1 MKYLYELEKH
11 EWATKEGFR
20 CDFRFTDSALV
31 IIISDDDEVIL
42 DMAFKLY
49 TAPIEGNFTLF
60 SETDDGRLIARIN
73 ERKIVILDPVRPFEK
88 IELFPVA
95 ND

>member
-11 EWATKEGFR
+11 KWATREGFQ
-20 CDFRFTDSALV
+20 CDFKFIDSALV
-31 IIISDDDEVIL
+31 IVISDGDEVIL
-42 DMAFKLY
+42 NMAFKLY

-88 IELFPVA
+88 IELFPV
-95 ND
+95 NE